1 MMADLPTVGNDR
13 SGRSA
18 QQLSE
23 RASSKRSRPRRTRY
37 KKCVPIIPYSVVAQ
51 ATTVYWSEGA
61 STRSSPYPYRWHR
74 HRYWLRTTT
83 DVAYSTHLSP
93 ATFQLRPDSRALR
106 EPGPGGCCR
115 RAALA
120 ARSTFLGPPAL
131 SLGVVVC
138 VESVLREVA
147 CLYCGASAMSD
158 PGACTGWARSTLG
171 LCGGISYSLSFWAF
185 CAPISGKGCLIGVSS
200 GL

>member
-1 MMADLPTVGNDR
+1 MMADLPTVGNDRSGRSAQQLSERAADR

-138 VESVLREVA
+138 VESVVREVA

-158 PGACTGWARSTLG
+158 PGACRCLRRRAPN
-171 LCGGISYSLSFWAF
+171 ISP
-185 CAPISGKGCLIGVSS
+185 PIIYLPIPG
-200 GL
+200 

>member
-138 VESVLREVA
+138 VESVVREVA
-147 CLYCGASAMSD
+147 CLIACIAGHLLCQTPAHV
-158 PGACTGWARSTLG
+158 GACGDG
-171 LCGGISYSLSFWAF
+171 H
-185 CAPISGKGCLIGVSS
+185 LIY
-200 GL
+200 LHP